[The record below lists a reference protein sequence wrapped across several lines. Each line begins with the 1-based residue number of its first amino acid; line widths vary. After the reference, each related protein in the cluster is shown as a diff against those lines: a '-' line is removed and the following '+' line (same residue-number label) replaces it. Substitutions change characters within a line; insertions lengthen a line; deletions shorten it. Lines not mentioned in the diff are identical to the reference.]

1 MYGEPTAPIRA
12 LAKKAHLD
20 TLFTCALCV
29 GFWVGLVYTIVFG
42 KEIFYPLAVS
52 AFCWAFDAVVNALRE
67 IYVKEPG
74 SPREEKPSKRPNL

>member
-1 MYGEPTAPIRA
+1 MYGKPTAPIRA

-52 AFCWAFDAVVNALRE
+52 AFKVSNDHYDNNAHE
-67 IYVKEPG
+67 G
-74 SPREEKPSKRPNL
+74 ASPILIFHFS